1 MARLKVQDC
10 KPSCAEGGLKTI
22 KAKLKLSHPATC
34 HGHRVF
40 SKAVI
45 DPKRGGFAPVGT
57 DIEPEPTLPLV
68 ISCEGF
74 VAPWGSRTKT
84 APKGFDQCGDR
95 PEQFFFGIRA
105 EGVSCSKARKVA
117 GKWYANGVDQGFP
130 RVVKFKQWR
139 CVSKSYGDGV
149 NVKCKRGNS
158 DEVRFAAGG

>member
-1 MARLKVQDC
+1 M
-10 KPSCAEGGLKTI
+10 
-22 KAKLKLSHPATC
+22 
-34 HGHRVF
+34 
-40 SKAVI
+40 
-45 DPKRGGFAPVGT
+45 
-57 DIEPEPTLPLV
+57 

-149 NVKCKRGNS
+149 NVKCSEGTPM
-158 DEVRFAAGG
+158 RFASRPGDRYHRVTRSSGRGSGLAVDLSKLDAIEGRLERLEGDRQR